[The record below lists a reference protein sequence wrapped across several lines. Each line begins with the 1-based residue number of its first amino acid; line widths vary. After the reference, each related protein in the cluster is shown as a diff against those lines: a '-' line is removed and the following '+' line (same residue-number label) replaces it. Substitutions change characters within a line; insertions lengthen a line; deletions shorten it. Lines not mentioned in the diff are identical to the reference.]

1 MDFAETNMGAWTDG
15 GTVVTAKGSRTG
27 TGAGSGVGVGG
38 GGGGGMGISSLAALR
53 RLLCSTG
60 VATKGT
66 AGAVYDISIFEKSDS
81 QL

>member
-1 MDFAETNMGAWTDG
+1 M
-15 GTVVTAKGSRTG
+15 VTAKGSKTG
-27 TGAGSGVGVGG
+27 TGTGSGVGGGVGGG

-66 AGAVYDISIFEKSDS
+66 EGAVYDISMMKESNS